1 MKIYEHF
8 MNLLDLPVEIVIEEA
23 NHKFS
28 DTIMRINGKL
38 WWIEGIRNN
47 SIEVCEDPREDEY
60 ETLTSAKVKS
70 IKPWIPLTGI
80 YIFRDNPLYL
90 RRIVK
95 RQWKKS
101 FCWNQY
107 ETPADAKYYT
117 IHQIDGQEPMYC
129 YIDRKKKVM
138 MYQNYKIATKVGD
151 AWVIHD
157 KIFEIEYN
165 KLLEKEKQYGDPVDV
180 RRYVHI
186 S

>member
-1 MKIYEHF
+1 
-8 MNLLDLPVEIVIEEA
+8 
-23 NHKFS
+23 
-28 DTIMRINGKL
+28 
-38 WWIEGIRNN
+38 
-47 SIEVCEDPREDEY
+47 
-60 ETLTSAKVKS
+60 
-70 IKPWIPLTGI
+70 
-80 YIFRDNPLYL
+80 
-90 RRIVK
+90 
-95 RQWKKS
+95 
-101 FCWNQY
+101 
-107 ETPADAKYYT
+107 
-117 IHQIDGQEPMYC
+117 MYC